1 MSDSPLRCPWAE
13 GSDAMRAYHDDEWG
27 VPSRDDHYLFEF
39 LVLEGAQAGL
49 SWSTVLARREHYRRV
64 LGGFDPVV
72 VAGYDDAK
80 LAELVAD
87 PGIIRHRQKVRSLV
101 TNAEAFLGV
110 QAERGSFAAYLWD
123 CVDGTPVVHAPP
135 LGAPS
140 PASTELSDRVSKDLK
155 KRGFR
160 FVGTTIV
167 YAYLQ
172 AVGVVDDHVA
182 GCNTRR
188 FPG

>member
-1 MSDSPLRCPWAE
+1 MIDSPLRCPWAE
-13 GSDAMRAYHDDEWG
+13 GSDAMRTYHDLEWG
-27 VPSRDDHYLFEF
+27 VPSRDDRYLFEF

-49 SWSTVLARREHYRRV
+49 SWSTVLAKREHYRRV
-64 LGGFDPVV
+64 LDGFDPAV
-72 VAGYDDAK
+72 VAGYDEAK

-87 PGIIRHRQKVRSLV
+87 PGIIRHRLKVRSLV
-101 TNAEAFLGV
+101 TNAEAFVGV
-110 QAERGSFAAYLWD
+110 QQERGSFADYLWD
-123 CVDGTPVVHAPP
+123 WVDGTPVVTARPVGLPP
-135 LGAPS
+135 A
-140 PASTELSDRVSKDLK
+140 ASTELSDRISMDLK

-182 GCNTRR
+182 GCATRR
-188 FPG
+188 FPA